1 MAVNQKRK
9 VMGSEPPKA
18 VPAPDRTDQMSFLEH
33 LEELRWRL
41 IKGFLGIILGVI
53 VAAIFN
59 DFVIDVILLG
69 PTKAN
74 FFMYDIIRVDSIDL
88 VLQSR
93 KLPGQFFTYWGMLF
107 VAGFVI
113 GSPIFIYQIWAFIE
127 PALESK
133 EKWKTI
139 ASALIITFCF
149 LIGVAFGYLILV
161 PFALQFF
168 ASFNISDSGIVRNDF
183 DINAYFSSLATW
195 VVSCGIIFQIPV
207 ISYALSKIG
216 ILTPQFLRTYRRHA
230 LVGWL
235 VLAAFLTP
243 PDPVSQILI
252 AMPLAVLYEF
262 SIWISAVAV
271 RRREKEL
278 EKALTGSEDK

>member
-1 MAVNQKRK
+1 
-9 VMGSEPPKA
+9 MGAEPPKA

-41 IKGFLGIILGVI
+41 IKGFLGILVGVI
-53 VAAIFN
+53 VAAVFS
-59 DFVIDVILLG
+59 DFVIDTILLG
-69 PTKAN
+69 PTKAD
-74 FFMYDIIRVDSIDL
+74 FFMYDVIRVDSIDL
-88 VLQSR
+88 TLQSR
-93 KLPGQFFTYWGMLF
+93 KLPGQFFTYWGMIF

-113 GSPIFIYQIWAFIE
+113 GSPIFIFQMWAFIE
-127 PALESK
+127 PALETK

-139 ASALIITFCF
+139 LSALIITFCF
-149 LIGVAFGYLILV
+149 LVGVAFGYLILV

-207 ISYALSKIG
+207 VSYALSKIG

-230 LVGWL
+230 LVGCL

-243 PDPVSQILI
+243 PDPVSQVLI

-278 EKALTGSEDK
+278 EKAFTSSEESGE